1 MTSYN
6 SMSSGMGAGGEDE
19 TIRVKRAAM
28 YEKID
33 ILEMIGIID
42 GWTQR

>member
-1 MTSYN
+1 
-6 SMSSGMGAGGEDE
+6 MSSGMGAGGEDE
-19 TIRVKRAAM
+19 TIRVKRPAM

-33 ILEMIGIID
+33 IQEMIEIID